1 MNNIRL
7 EIKDKYITLYGSNAI
22 IQKEKAIIENL
33 GLTGDEYKDRL
44 IIQKCI
50 DDKKLKSDILYCG
63 NTVYPFSKIV
73 KAYRKLQKSDSLEN
87 LTKEM
92 YNFFTN
98 ACGDI
103 AHYDIGGFK
112 AYYNYNFRQLESEIL
127 QNCWTPSWHSDV
139 DRIFKELKI
148 DRDYFHERE
157 LVNID
162 SISLNKLKNIIEDC
176 GWKVTSNNDIFL
188 KLERNITYGNSFS
201 FDVNISSNKA
211 SNIINEIQNY
221 TNSFD
226 KNEYVEQAVKN
237 RNDMENPPT
246 IKEIVVFTDNIGSM
260 LNKLNTDLI
269 YKARIEAQEKHDTL
283 DEIINNDDYDYD
295 Y

>member
-22 IQKEKAIIENL
+22 IQKEKVIIENL

-92 YNFFTN
+92 YLFFTN

-103 AHYDIGGFK
+103 AHYSLNGFK
-112 AYYNYNFRQLESEIL
+112 AYYHYNFRQLESEIL

-148 DRDYFHERE
+148 GRDYFHERE

-176 GWKVTSNNDIFL
+176 GWKVTSNNDLFF
-188 KLERNITYGNSFS
+188 KLERNISNGNLFS
-201 FDVNISSNKA
+201 FDVNCN
-211 SNIINEIQNY
+211 
-221 TNSFD
+221 D
-226 KNEYVEQAVKN
+226 KLEY
-237 RNDMENPPT
+237 
-246 IKEIVVFTDNIGSM
+246 
-260 LNKLNTDLI
+260 
-269 YKARIEAQEKHDTL
+269 
-283 DEIINNDDYDYD
+283 
-295 Y
+295 